1 VTIPPPSSSGAVLL
15 QMKDHRVGIEDFF
28 PYIGDVEGI
37 MIEPRTGVLFGAS
50 DPRNPN
56 AMAIGY

>member
-1 VTIPPPSSSGAVLL
+1 
-15 QMKDHRVGIEDFF
+15 MKDHRVGIEDFF